1 MYTLEVVS
9 YSGLYFL
16 KGEESVGVSP
26 QEAWL
31 HDTSELEE
39 IPVRSTV
46 LEVLMKKGRMTSLI
60 MWFKY
65 KIFLF
70 EKEGGGGNY

>member
-1 MYTLEVVS
+1 MLVFHHRRH
-9 YSGLYFL
+9 GCI
-16 KGEESVGVSP
+16 
-26 QEAWL
+26 
-31 HDTSELEE
+31 HTSELEE

-46 LEVLMKKGRMTSLI
+46 LEVLMKKGRMTSLL

-70 EKEGGGGNY
+70 EKEGGGNY